1 MAIPTGETVDLDS
14 GSSSESD
21 SEEQQGKGRPVMGGH
36 ALLSHLFFVLLRP
49 AQEAPKAQRPTPFPG
64 LRLGPVLGS
73 GKPPSATSVH
83 INGLRVAELLPAPF
97 ML

>member
-21 SEEQQGKGRPVMGGH
+21 SEEPGGKARPGRGGH
-36 ALLSHLFFVLLRP
+36 AALSHLFFVLLRP

-73 GKPPSATSVH
+73 GDYPRPPSPTPW
-83 INGLRVAELLPAPF
+83 PAWPQ
-97 ML
+97 M